1 MTVTEE
7 EIATKITEFK
17 PMYAQ
22 YKPMAAMFLKDMS
35 ITSEMEVAGEILE
48 SSVFKKIGPNKV
60 SWTFSGE
67 QLIDM
72 VDGIVN
78 DPALPKK
85 VAKLAGAFNEGPKSD
100 KVMPALKEFITPFFA
115 DLYGGAASPKLVIKP
130 GAASTCFHSS
140 GTTGHR
146 PSRHWHSP
154 SSLAVYEDS
163 LAGWFEPFLLKE
175 ETTDLIVDSRESDG
189 RWAMVSLTPPAD
201 AVPHSSLAHMM
212 ATLLRRFGTK
222 DSLFVGTLD
231 SRGDWVLDTD
241 RLLFALRRSLCGN
254 RPLVLMGTAFN
265 FVHFLDLAEQRN
277 LRYRL
282 AAGSRLMETGGYK
295 GRSREMSP
303 ELLHSELG
311 RRLGLPGSH
320 VITEYGMCE
329 LSSQAYSHAAGTPP
343 NRHFRFPPWAR
354 TRVVSPET
362 GDEAGE
368 GEIGTLA
375 VYDLANVWSVM
386 AVQTGDLAI
395 RTGDSFRLVG
405 RVPQSEPRGCSLLA
419 A

>member
-1 MTVTEE
+1 M
-7 EIATKITEFK
+7 ATSLTEF
-17 PMYAQ
+17 
-22 YKPMAAMFLKDMS
+22 
-35 ITSEMEVAGEILE
+35 
-48 SSVFKKIGPNKV
+48 
-60 SWTFSGE
+60 GE
-67 QLIDM
+67 QLRSQISAFSQTGKGDFLT
-72 VDGIVN
+72 
-78 DPALPKK
+78 DPGFDR
-85 VAKLAGAFNEGPKSD
+85 LARSLFRLQFEANPVYRAWCESRG
-100 KVMPALKEFITPFFA
+100 ITPEN
-115 DLYGGAASPKLVIKP
+115 LSGWQQIPLVPTAAFKEVDISCIEP

-163 LAGWFEPFLLKE
+163 LLGWFEPFLLKE
-175 ETTDLIVDSRESDG
+175 ETADLIVDLRESDG

-201 AVPHSSLAHMM
+201 TVPHSSLAHMM
-212 ATLLRRFGTK
+212 ATLQRRFGTK

-241 RLLFALRRSLCGN
+241 RLLFVLRRSLCGN

-311 RRLGLPGSH
+311 RRLGLPGSD

-329 LSSQAYSHAAGTPP
+329 LSSQAYSHAAGTAP

-354 TRVVSPET
+354 IRVVSPET
-362 GDEAGE
+362 GKEAGE

-375 VYDLANVWSVM
+375 VYDLANAWSVL

-395 RTGDSFRLVG
+395 RTGDSFQLMG

-419 A
+419 ARGTSPCPCTSLPCPIFSWRTFRPKRL